1 MERRFRTAVLATLG
15 ACFVAGLIGLAGP
28 VLGSDGRSHKV
39 MRGDTL
45 WDVTNQYLAN
55 PFFWPKVWQYNPHIE
70 NPHLIYPGEQV
81 RIPSREEL
89 EQMGISAA
97 GPRMPTVS
105 MGATAFVGGHLVERP
120 LFESSGFIGTPEEL
134 NWDGAIVSSWEEKN
148 FLVDRDLVHI
158 NMGARE
164 GIKKGDLFQIL
175 RVGKEVRHPVT
186 RERLGKQVTVH
197 GILQV
202 TTTNEDL
209 SVARIIKSYSEI
221 EVGDKLRAYHA
232 EPLLTSQDLSTE
244 SKSIE
249 GMIVAN
255 TLGKDN
261 LAVRDVVYVDVGK
274 EDGVSVG
281 DRFIIYRGGEP
292 FQVSRPDALSAGI
305 TKYPPDIMGELVVL
319 AAGATS
325 ATAVVVEELYEIT
338 PGDRVKYSPRSLP
351 PIKKYA
357 IN

>member
-1 MERRFRTAVLATLG
+1 MKSRFQTAVLATLG
-15 ACFVAGLIGLAGP
+15 ACFVAGIVSLAGP

-39 MRGDTL
+39 IRGDTL

-70 NPHLIYPGEQV
+70 NPHLIYPGDQV

-89 EQMGISAA
+89 ERMGISRPVPS
-97 GPRMPTVS
+97 GPTVS
-105 MGATAFVGGHLVERP
+105 VGSTAFVGGYLVERA
-120 LFESSGFIGTPEEL
+120 LFESSGFIASPEEL
-134 NWDGAIVSSWEEKN
+134 NWDGAIVSTWEEKN
-148 FLVDRDLVHI
+148 FLVDRDLVHV
-158 NMGARE
+158 NMGSRE

-175 RVGKEVRHPVT
+175 RVGDDVIHPVT
-186 RERLGKQVTVH
+186 KKRLGKQVSVR
-197 GILQV
+197 GILQI
-202 TTTNEDL
+202 TASKETL
-209 SVARIIKSYSEI
+209 SMARIIKAYSES

-232 EPLLTSQDLSTE
+232 EPLVTSQDLSTE

-249 GMIVAN
+249 GIIVRN
-255 TLGKDN
+255 TVGKDN
-261 LAVRDVVYVDVGK
+261 LTVRDVVYVDVGK
-274 EDGVSVG
+274 EDGVTVG

-305 TKYPPDIMGELVVL
+305 TEYPPDIMGELVVL
-319 AAGATS
+319 AAGTKT